1 MTHVAVSLAAL
12 SLPVLLAANLMN
24 SSSSSVSAAP
34 AEPALAAL
42 LVQVAP
48 LTPECSVAAAGERFL
63 DPANAALLSLPIVE
77 NGRVLGCI
85 TRHELMLRVYMAP
98 YGKELHG
105 RRSITTLMDVRPLT
119 LGMDTAIEA
128 AGQLIGQGLRRPITE
143 DFVIIDQN
151 GRYAGMGI
159 VLDVLRALEVKVG
172 QHSQE
177 LEGAYR
183 RLKASQHRLV
193 QSEKLATLGQLVAG
207 LAHEINTPLGYVQ
220 NNLDMTRELLPA
232 AGELVQAA
240 AAVLDAALL
249 GQAEELDIGLQ
260 RLADARGACDPA
272 LFTDLSGLLDDTLHG
287 VQQITGLVAN
297 LKDFSRVDAAHSEA
311 VDLHGLIDS
320 ALRIAGHLLK
330 KNNVQVRCHYGQVPP
345 LRCAPAQIN
354 QVLLNLIGNAAQAID
369 HAHGQVTIRTQSLG
383 GYAMVAVQDNGRGI
397 PPDVLPRIFEP
408 FFTTKPVGQGTG
420 LGLSICQ
427 QIVQSHGGR
436 IAATSTAETGTRFVI
451 ALPLA
456 GAPAVPAKAGT

>member
-1 MTHVAVSLAAL
+1 MNTSPTSL
-12 SLPVLLAANLMN
+12 
-24 SSSSSVSAAP
+24 SAAP
-34 AEPALAAL
+34 AAAAGDAALAAL
-42 LVQVAP
+42 LIPVTP
-48 LTPECSVAAAGERFL
+48 LTPRCSVAEAGERFL
-63 DPANAALLSLPIVE
+63 DPAHANLLSLPIVDA
-77 NGRVLGCI
+77 GRVLGCI

-98 YGKELHG
+98 YGRELHG
-105 RRSITTLMDVRPLT
+105 RRPVTTLMNAQPLS
-119 LGMDTAIEA
+119 LSLDTSIEA
-128 AGQLIGQGLRRPITE
+128 AGQLIGQRLRRPITE
-143 DFVIIDQN
+143 DFVLTGSD
-151 GRYAGMGI
+151 GYYAGMGI

-172 QHSQE
+172 QHAQE
-177 LEGAYR
+177 LEHAYR

-193 QSEKLATLGQLVAG
+193 QSEKLATLGQLVAA

-220 NNLDMTRELLPA
+220 NNLAMTRDLLPSA
-232 AGELVQAA
+232 DSLVQAGS
-240 AAVLDAALL
+240 AVLDAALGEDAAAL
-249 GQAEELDIGLQ
+249 ESSLQ
-260 RLADARGACDPA
+260 LLSAARAAFDPA
-272 LFTDLSGLLDDTLHG
+272 MFSDLTALLDDTLHG
-287 VQQITGLVAN
+287 VGQIADLVAN
-297 LKDFSRVDAAHSEA
+297 LKDFSRVDSAHSEA

-330 KNNVQVRCHYGQVPP
+330 KNNVQVRCHYGQIPP

-369 HAHGQVTIRTQSLG
+369 HDSGMVTIRTQTLG
-383 GYAMVAVQDNGRGI
+383 GYAMIAVQDNGRGI

-436 IAATSTAETGTRFVI
+436 IAATSAPETGTRFVV

-456 GAPAVPAKAGT
+456 GAAARSAS